1 MGLWGAHTCQPLLG
15 PPGKFVVVHFSQTWG
30 VSARDAKASP
40 HLGRSGV
47 KPAAAHGRGVGGG
60 LEDSRI
66 SSLWE
71 TRKLPA
77 FPFLRR
83 AYRVRSQGQT
93 RFPECHVRML
103 PPCCPPPAFPSLEPL
118 DGCVSTDSELIKSY
132 LSSAV
137 DTAPSRLACADACVP
152 RGLQEI
158 LCPTSEQSRRPFCHG
173 CSPDPSSFP
182 LSPTP
187 SSPLPP
193 QSKMG
198 RAWLEAPSLA
208 GRVQG
213 GG

>member
-1 MGLWGAHTCQPLLG
+1 MPKLPHTSEDQ
-15 PPGKFVVVHFSQTWG
+15 VV
-30 VSARDAKASP
+30 KAASRAWA
-40 HLGRSGV
+40 GR
-47 KPAAAHGRGVGGG
+47 
-60 LEDSRI
+60 EDSRI
-66 SSLWE
+66 PSLRE

-77 FPFLRR
+77 LPFLHR
-83 AYRVRSQGQT
+83 AYEASPQGQT
-93 RFPECHVRML
+93 LFPECHVGML
-103 PPCCPPPAFPSLEPL
+103 PPCCPPPASPSLEPL

-158 LCPTSEQSRRPFCHG
+158 LCPTSERSRRPSCHG
-173 CSPDPSSFP
+173 CSPDPSS
-182 LSPTP
+182 SPP
-187 SSPLPP
+187 SLPPFSSLPP